1 MSIYSKC
8 ESDVLCAFG
17 RTWERKMLTGAWGPT
32 YGAKPFSKN
41 KPHKISNRPSMPC
54 SVFAKT
60 DQRHIFTFSSHLYS
74 EALYIDNRCKPD
86 EKNRKVK
93 TKSSVL
99 QIVAVNIVHR
109 PLLRVYGFH
118 TGECSA
124 SQTTHTAPGWCPQ
137 RGRGVE
143 DRIVDESQHSS
154 RHQLSMFGKV
164 HLQFRDAMIGSHTP
178 TRLKG
183 REEENSR

>member
-1 MSIYSKC
+1 MFSVRLEGLGKEKC
-8 ESDVLCAFG
+8 WLG
-17 RTWERKMLTGAWGPT
+17 REAQHMEQSPSPKTNHIRYPT
-32 YGAKPFSKN
+32 VPACPALYLQKQTKDTSLLSA
-41 KPHKISNRPSMPC
+41 R
-54 SVFAKT
+54 
-60 DQRHIFTFSSHLYS
+60 IFTVKRYTSTTGV
-74 EALYIDNRCKPD
+74 NQMRK
-86 EKNRKVK
+86 KVK